1 MTRKVIFRCEGA
13 NPSGK
18 AMFQVDLTGF
28 FVTLLQPCMWLWLFY
43 ELGEDAKPACGL
55 LSVSILFWV
64 EKSKCE
70 EKRGRGKNTI
80 FSVQGRWMEA
90 EEISALD
97 RELGS
102 LSLMSKGTTE
112 LLSFILENQR
122 NSERRK
128 QTQTSQRKL
137 LDYPTD
143 TFPLAYLL
151 ILPDHIWESAD
162 SL

>member
-1 MTRKVIFRCEGA
+1 
-13 NPSGK
+13 
-18 AMFQVDLTGF
+18 
-28 FVTLLQPCMWLWLFY
+28 
-43 ELGEDAKPACGL
+43 
-55 LSVSILFWV
+55 
-64 EKSKCE
+64 
-70 EKRGRGKNTI
+70 
-80 FSVQGRWMEA
+80 MEA

-102 LSLMSKGTTE
+102 LSLMSKGTIE